1 MRPRVIVSNN
11 AGVFKTKADW
21 IRAIRKSEKLQNY
34 LATEEIRWQFNL
46 ARSPWWGG
54 FYERLIKEIKKTL
67 HMTFGRSTLSY
78 EPMESV
84 VMDIER
90 NLKNRPLTCVEA
102 EGEEEVLTPNVI
114 TWGRDAHPIEDIELI
129 EDDKE
134 KLTKIIRDWKKL
146 RPMHGNNGRENTS
159 TV

>member
-1 MRPRVIVSNN
+1 M
-11 AGVFKTKADW
+11 
-21 IRAIRKSEKLQNY
+21 
-34 LATEEIRWQFNL
+34 
-46 ARSPWWGG
+46 
-54 FYERLIKEIKKTL
+54 TL
-67 HMTFGRSTLSY
+67 GRSRLSY

-134 KLTKIIRDWKKL
+134 KLRKIIRDWKKL